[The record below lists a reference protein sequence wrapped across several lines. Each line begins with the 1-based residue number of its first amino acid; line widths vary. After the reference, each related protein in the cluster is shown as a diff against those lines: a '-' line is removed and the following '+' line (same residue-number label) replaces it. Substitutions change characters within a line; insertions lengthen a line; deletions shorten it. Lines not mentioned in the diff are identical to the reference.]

1 MPINSHDLIYKN
13 PKKLLVGLM
22 KTMATSL
29 KRFTMDVNLI
39 MLAIATMSL
48 ISPTLTIKFALDIK
62 IKMVFTPPS
71 MVSPLVMKV
80 SLES

>member
-1 MPINSHDLIYKN
+1 
-13 PKKLLVGLM
+13 
-22 KTMATSL
+22 
-29 KRFTMDVNLI
+29 MDVNLV

-62 IKMVFTPPS
+62 IKMVLTPPS